1 MSYICDF
8 NTSPAFKDMN
18 KNDIPAHVAI
28 IMDGNGRWARSRGK
42 ERMYGHIHGVETVR
56 TVLVAARKIG
66 IKYLTLYAFSTENW
80 GRPQQEVSALMELI
94 CSSIE
99 AETPELKRQGVC
111 VKIIGDRSALS
122 PKVVDHIRSIESS
135 TEQCSDITLILAI
148 NYSSRSEI
156 THAVRRIAQRVEQ
169 GTLNADGIDPQT
181 ISEALYT
188 AQWPDPDLIIRT
200 SGECRLSNFLLWQGA
215 YSELYFTD
223 VLWPDFTEEDL
234 HKAVQVYRNRDRRYG
249 LVTSK

>member
-1 MSYICDF
+1 
-8 NTSPAFKDMN
+8 MN
-18 KNDIPAHVAI
+18 MNDIPSHVAI
-28 IMDGNGRWARSRGK
+28 IMDGNGRWAHARGK
-42 ERMYGHIHGVETVR
+42 ERMYGHIQGVETVR
-56 TVLVAARKIG
+56 RVLVAARKTG

-99 AETPELKRQGVC
+99 AETPELEKQGVR
-111 VKIIGDRSALS
+111 VRIIGDRSALS
-122 PKVVDHIRSIESS
+122 EKVLDHIRSIEAK
-135 TEQCSDITLILAI
+135 TQHCEDINLILAI
-148 NYSSRSEI
+148 NYSSKSEL
-156 THAVRRIAQRVEQ
+156 THAVKTIARRTAEGSLCCDDITPE
-169 GTLNADGIDPQT
+169 T

-200 SGECRLSNFLLWQGA
+200 SGECRLSNFMLWQGA

-234 HKAVQVYRNRDRRYG
+234 RKAGESYSKRERRYG

>member
-1 MSYICDF
+1 
-8 NTSPAFKDMN
+8 
-18 KNDIPAHVAI
+18 
-28 IMDGNGRWARSRGK
+28 
-42 ERMYGHIHGVETVR
+42 MYGHIQGVETVR
-56 TVLVAARKIG
+56 RVLVAARKIG
-66 IKYLTLYAFSTENW
+66 IEYLTLYAFSTENW

-99 AETPELKRQGVC
+99 AETPELKRQGVR
-111 VKIIGDRSALS
+111 VRIIGDRSALS
-122 PKVVDHIRSIESS
+122 QKVISHIQNIE
-135 TEQCSDITLILAI
+135 TDTQNCKDINLILAI
-148 NYSSRSEI
+148 NYSSKSEL
-156 THAVRRIAQRVEQ
+156 THAVQKIAERAAHGDTDSSQITPE
-169 GTLNADGIDPQT
+169 T

-200 SGECRLSNFLLWQGA
+200 SGECRLSNFMLWQGA

-234 HKAVQVYRNRDRRYG
+234 QKAVESYSKRERRYG